1 MRYLAFALVLVGV
14 VTAAR
19 AQDAIPDLKGTWS
32 GKGKSI
38 VSSATTLIIQ
48 ARKPLLVRR
57 ASVTSSSPL

>member
-32 GKGKSI
+32 GKGKSS
-38 VSSATTLIIQ
+38 VSAPTIDLLSAEIAQ
-48 ARKPLLVRR
+48 AKGSLVI
-57 ASVTSSSPL
+57 ATVENE

>member
-38 VSSATTLIIQ
+38 AFGNNPHHPGSQTVASPPASRL
-48 ARKPLLVRR
+48 RVPL
-57 ASVTSSSPL
+57 